1 MRRKTEDSNVSRKI
15 ITLKNY
21 ELVDGYVKDT
31 AYVMQSNDSA
41 VIENIL
47 LDRILPYSSVS
58 ENYVRSI
65 YKFGLKRTYMIL
77 MDVLSAGL
85 DFKATYDNAYDLVE
99 FGMNVILQQPLTV
112 GIDPEYKDHIPYL
125 KSCCDSVLRKLEYEM
140 QNREL
145 SFDQREMLA
154 DARIL
159 LECDFKNEIDFRPQH
174 FFRVVLSRWDIL
186 GNYTFT
192 FRMLFAVVA
201 LSNPILWD
209 QPVHRLKARDIIAD
223 VCRNWDN

>member
-15 ITLKNY
+15 ITLKNF

-47 LDRILPYSSVS
+47 LDKILPVS
-58 ENYVRSI
+58 PGSAYYVRSI
-65 YKFGLKRTYMIL
+65 YNFGLKKTYMTL
-77 MDVLSAGL
+77 MDVLSAGI
-85 DFKATYDNAYDLVE
+85 DFKAAYDNAYDLVE
-99 FGMNVILQQPLTV
+99 FGMNVILQQPFTT
-112 GIDPEYKDHIPYL
+112 GIDPEYKHNIPYL

-154 DARIL
+154 DAKIL
-159 LECDFKNEIDFRPQH
+159 LECDFKHEIDFRPQY
-174 FFRVVLSRWDIL
+174 FFRVVLSSWDIL

-201 LSNPILWD
+201 LTNPIFWD
-209 QPVHRLKARDIIAD
+209 HPVHRLKARDVIAD
-223 VCRNWDN
+223 VCEDWK

>member
-47 LDRILPYSSVS
+47 LDRILPFSSVS

-85 DFKATYDNAYDLVE
+85 DLKATYDNAYDLVE
-99 FGMNVILQQPLTV
+99 FGMNVILQQPFTV
-112 GIDPEYKDHIPYL
+112 GIDPEYKDEIPYL
-125 KSCCDSVLRKLEYEM
+125 KSCCDSVLRKLEYP
-140 QNREL
+140 L
-145 SFDQREMLA
+145 ISDVAIVSFSFIIGRTPNSRSL
-154 DARIL
+154 
-159 LECDFKNEIDFRPQH
+159 FN
-174 FFRVVLSRWDIL
+174 VLSK
-186 GNYTFT
+186 F
-192 FRMLFAVVA
+192 
-201 LSNPILWD
+201 S
-209 QPVHRLKARDIIAD
+209 
-223 VCRNWDN
+223 